1 MKKLDSYKSQQ
12 ANTHYSLLAS
22 VNTEDLYLIIREFLC
37 IHESGT
43 VLFHRKY
50 QTGSSTDIILRSGLI
65 SALYNYATEVEDDA
79 IDILQMS
86 KVSLFFKKRKQP
98 ILFVFFIESTINPAW
113 CEQEIDQLIE
123 RFFKRFPELI
133 WERDIID
140 LSVFEEF
147 NEEADEILLALGKK
161 LDLLLF
167 LIGDGLLTEEEYL
180 QEGLG
185 AMGRNIGVRFL
196 EKHHNSFEE
205 ALAKGKNFILTQ
217 IDNLLNQLD
226 GEVVKREDDS
236 YIIYCKEC
244 SLCKPEE
251 EGCFYEEFLNSL
263 VGRLH
268 LGEIRIIRRG

>member
-1 MKKLDSYKSQQ
+1 M
-12 ANTHYSLLAS
+12 
-22 VNTEDLYLIIREFLC
+22 IIREFLC

-65 SALYNYATEVEDDA
+65 SALYNYATEVENDA
-79 IDILQMS
+79 IDVLQMS

-113 CEQEIDQLIE
+113 CEQEINQLIE

-133 WERDIID
+133 WKRDIID
-140 LSVFEEF
+140 LTVFENF
-147 NEEADEILLALGKK
+147 NADSDEILLALGKK
-161 LDLLLF
+161 IDLLLF

-185 AMGRNIGVRFL
+185 SMGRKIGIRFL

-205 ALAKGKNFILTQ
+205 AIAKGKNFILAQ
-217 IDNLLNQLD
+217 IDYLLNQLD
-226 GEVVKREDDS
+226 GEIVKREDDS
-236 YIIYCKEC
+236 YIIRCFDC
-244 SLCKPEE
+244 SLCEPDQ

-263 VGRLH
+263 LGPLH
-268 LGEIRIIRRG
+268 LDEIRIFRKS